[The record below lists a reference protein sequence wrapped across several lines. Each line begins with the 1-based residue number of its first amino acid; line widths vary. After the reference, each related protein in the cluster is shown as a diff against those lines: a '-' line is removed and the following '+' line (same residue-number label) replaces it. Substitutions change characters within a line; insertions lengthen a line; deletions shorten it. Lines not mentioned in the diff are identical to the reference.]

1 MSKGKLYLIPSL
13 LGGDDTSIIPTH
25 TKEIA
30 CNLDTFIVE
39 NIRDARR
46 YLIKLGIRETGKVID
61 DLTFHHLDKHENK
74 NNFRQYLDAADK
86 GVSIGMISDAGCPTV
101 ADPGAYIVKT
111 AHRRN
116 IEVVPLIGPSS
127 ILMALMG
134 SGLNGQSFTFLGY
147 LSSKKWDRIRRI
159 QQLEKR
165 ASQYKQTQIFIE
177 APYRNNPLLKDI
189 VQNCQPLTKL
199 CVAVNLSL
207 PNQQII
213 SKSIEKWKDNPL
225 PDLHKQP
232 AVFLLGR

>member
-13 LGGDDTSIIPTH
+13 LGGDDTSIIPAH

-30 CNLDTFIVE
+30 CSLDTFIVE
-39 NIRDARR
+39 NVREARR
-46 YLIKLGIRETGKVID
+46 YLIKLGIREAGKVID
-61 DLTFHHLDKHENK
+61 DLVFHHLDKHENK
-74 NNFRQYLDAADK
+74 NNFRQYLDEADN
-86 GVSIGMISDAGCPTV
+86 GVNLGMISDAGCPTV
-101 ADPGAYIVKT
+101 ADPGAYLVKT
-111 AHRRN
+111 AHRRG

-134 SGLNGQSFTFLGY
+134 SGLNGQSFTFVGY

-189 VQNCQPLTKL
+189 VQNCQPITKL

-213 SKSIEKWKDNPL
+213 SKSIEKWKQSPL